1 MFNLDDITNKK
12 DKEHNERWPYIPD
25 HWYRIL
31 IFGGSASGKANALLN
46 LISQQDDLDKIY
58 LYNKYLSEPK
68 YEFLIKKREN
78 AAIKHLNDPKA
89 FIECS
94 NTIDD
99 VYNNINDS
107 NPTRK
112 KQLIDF
118 DDIIVDIMSN
128 KKFRA
133 IVKELFIRC
142 RKINISLIF
151 ISQSYFSLPKEARS
165 NSKKLFDYED

>member
-1 MFNLDDITNKK
+1 MFKLDDIMNEN
-12 DKEHNERWPYIPD
+12 DKEHYEKWLYIPD
-25 HWYRIL
+25 YPYRIF
-31 IFGGSASGKANALLN
+31 IIGGCGSGKTNALLN
-46 LISQQDDLDKIY
+46 LIIQQDVIDKIY
-58 LYNKYLSEPK
+58 LYAKDLSKPK
-68 YEFLIKKREN
+68 YKFLIEKRKN
-78 AAIKHLNDPKA
+78 AGIKHLNDPKA
-89 FIECS
+89 FVECS
-94 NTIDD
+94 NTIDN

-112 KQLIDF
+112 KKLIDF

-151 ISQSYFSLPKEARS
+151 FFTVLFFSSKRSQIKF
-165 NSKKLFDYED
+165 KKTI

>member
-1 MFNLDDITNKK
+1 MYAK
-12 DKEHNERWPYIPD
+12 D
-25 HWYRIL
+25 
-31 IFGGSASGKANALLN
+31 
-46 LISQQDDLDKIY
+46 
-58 LYNKYLSEPK
+58 LSEPK
-68 YEFLIKKREN
+68 YQFLIGKCEDVG
-78 AAIKHLNDPKA
+78 IKHLNDPKA

-142 RKINISLIF
+142 GKINISLIF
-151 ISQSYFSLPKEARS
+151 ISQSYFSLSKEARS